1 MATRDTGRPITI
13 LCADDHPLLREG
25 IASVVAGE
33 ADMKFVAEAGN
44 GEEALARFREH
55 RPDVTLMDV
64 QMRGANGLAAF
75 AAIHAEF
82 PRARVVMLT
91 PHAGDLRALRAIRAG
106 AAGYLHKRVLRDEL
120 VDTIRLV
127 HAGARRIPPEVA
139 MLLAERVAN
148 DALTERETEVLQLA
162 AGGRSNKRIGA
173 LLAISEETVKAHMK
187 NILAKLAANDRTHA
201 VTIALRRGFIDV
213 L

>member
-82 PRARVVMLT
+82 PRARVVVLT
-91 PHAGDLRALRAIRAG
+91 PHAGDLRALRAVRAG
-106 AAGYLHKRVLRDEL
+106 AVGYLHKNVLRGEL

-139 MLLAERVAN
+139 TLLAERVAN